1 MIECDLRVVESE
13 SEWRSVRKSEG
24 ESKPDAHF
32 DNAKTAPLTTKLIH
46 TAYIPFNNLS
56 NTLTDNISNTA
67 PDPLPIEFH
76 TATDICFEIY
86 LQIIS
91 VTHDVVIA
99 PSCFTTCALT
109 CASRSVQEV
118 VKK

>member
-1 MIECDLRVVESE
+1 MHVVESE

-32 DNAKTAPLTTKLIH
+32 NALPIAPSDTKLIH
-46 TAYIPFNNLS
+46 TAHPTLNSPLDIAIDTLSVPF
-56 NTLTDNISNTA
+56 
-67 PDPLPIEFH
+67 PDSPSIEFH

-91 VTHDVVIA
+91 VTHDIVIT
-99 PSCFTTCALT
+99 PSCFTTCAST
-109 CASRSVQEV
+109 CASRSSQEV